1 MSKGLIRLFDV
12 CRNGTHTLG
21 PGLRYTIW
29 VQGCL
34 RHCKGCITPESQPL
48 TNGIEIDTY
57 SLAADILEHHAI
69 DGITISGGEPFL
81 QAIELSNLLN
91 YVLQKKPELTVI
103 VYTGYKLEELSNI
116 TGANELLSQI
126 DILID
131 GEYIDELNDG
141 KGIRGSSNQRIIP
154 ISHRLD
160 CFIRVIES
168 GKRSQERIASN
179 DRFYSTIGLPRLNNE

>member
-1 MSKGLIRLFDV
+1 MSMGTIRLFDV
-12 CRNGTHTLG
+12 CRNGTHALG

-29 VQGCL
+29 VQGCR
-34 RHCKGCITPESQPL
+34 RHCKGCITPESQSL

-57 SLAADILEHHAI
+57 SLAADILGHHAI

-81 QAIELSNLLN
+81 QATELSHLLK
-91 YVLQKKPELTVI
+91 YALQQKPELTVV
-103 VYTGYKLEELSNI
+103 VYTGYKLEELPNI
-116 TGANELLSQI
+116 TGANDLLSHI
-126 DILID
+126 DVLID

-160 CFIRVIES
+160 CFIRVMES
-168 GKRSQERIASN
+168 GRRSQERIASN
-179 DRFYSTIGLPRLNNE
+179 DSFYSTIGLP

>member
-1 MSKGLIRLFDV
+1 MLKGVIRLFDV

-34 RHCKGCITPESQPL
+34 RHCKGCITPESQSP
-48 TNGIEIDTY
+48 TNGIDVNTY
-57 SLAADILEHHAI
+57 SLATDILEHHAI

-91 YVLQKKPELTVI
+91 YVLQKRPELTVI
-103 VYTGYKLEELSNI
+103 VYTGYKLEELSKI
-116 TGANELLSQI
+116 TGASELLSQI

-131 GEYIDELNDG
+131 GEYIDDLNDG

-160 CFIRVIES
+160 RFIRVMES
-168 GKRSQERIASN
+168 GRRIQERIASN
-179 DRFYSTIGLPRLNNE
+179 DSFYSTIGLPPTN